1 MPITRELFF
10 PQQEYDQRLAAVRAA
25 MASRGVEVL
34 ICAAPET
41 IFHLTGY
48 QTFGYHNYQLVVV
61 PGERPPFLVLRFLES
76 ILAARYAWT
85 EDIVTWDDT
94 DDPVAVTLAALADRG
109 LAGKVVGIEETSAFL
124 RVAHWRRL
132 SAGLARAVDGSGIA
146 EQARIVK
153 SPREIACMREAARI
167 TDLGAAA
174 ALDACREGAS
184 ENDVA
189 AAAYDA
195 MVRAGSEWMARDPI
209 VCSGDRSGL
218 PHAGFMRRRL
228 GHGDTVLIELGGTY
242 RRYYAPLM
250 RTAVIGAPDPR
261 VEEMA
266 KVCLAA
272 LEAAIAAVRPG
283 ATSAEVDAACRRV
296 ITRAGL
302 WENYRKRTG
311 YSVGIGFSS
320 WVEGTIASLKE
331 DDPTVL
337 RPGMCFHIPVAMRL
351 YGEAGVGFSHTVHVT
366 ETGVECLTRHAPRL
380 ERR

>member
-1 MPITRELFF
+1 M
-10 PQQEYDQRLAAVRAA
+10 Q
-25 MASRGVEVL
+25 ASGVEVL
-34 ICAAPET
+34 VCAAPET

-61 PGERPPFLVLRFLES
+61 PMEREPFLVLRFLES
-76 ILAARYAWT
+76 VLAQRYAWT
-85 EDIVTWDDT
+85 GDVVTWDDT
-94 DDPVAVTLAALADRG
+94 EDPVAVTVAALRDRG
-109 LAGKVVGIEETSAFL
+109 LAERVVGVEETSAFL

-132 SAGLARAVDGSGIA
+132 QAALPRMTDGSGIA
-146 EQARIVK
+146 ERARIVK
-153 SPREIACMREAARI
+153 SPREVAYMREAARI

-174 ALDACREGAS
+174 ALAECAEGRS
-184 ENDVA
+184 ENDAA

-209 VCSGDRSGL
+209 VTSGDRAGL
-218 PHAGFMRRRL
+218 PHSGFMRRRL
-228 GHGDTVLIELGGTY
+228 APGDTVLIEIGGTFH
-242 RRYYAPLM
+242 RYYAPLM
-250 RTAVIGAPDPR
+250 RSAAIGAARPAVAR
-261 VEEMA
+261 MA
-266 KVCLAA
+266 DVCLEA
-272 LEAAIAAVRPG
+272 LEAAIAAVKPG

-296 ITRAGL
+296 VERAGL

-337 RPGMCFHIPVAMRL
+337 RPGMCFHIPVAMRI

-366 ETGVECLTRHAPRL
+366 GTGVECLTRHPPRL
-380 ERR
+380 EIR